1 MRDGRDKK
9 DGPAEA
15 RRILQRVARE
25 SETIGSSNLARAAS
39 RPVRE
44 EEDLIERLGRRIGR
58 TLGFLAA
65 AALVVYLLANYFQP
79 R

>member
-1 MRDGRDKK
+1 MRDGRDHEE
-9 DGPAEA
+9 GPAEA

-25 SETIGSSNLARAAS
+25 SETIGSSNLARAAG
-39 RPVRE
+39 RPGRE
-44 EEDLIERLGRRIGR
+44 EEDPIERLGRRIGR
-58 TLGFLAA
+58 ILGILAA